1 MVKFHGQLVQSV
13 DDLLVILNDAII
25 CKALNFDTKN
35 SEVYRIEIT
44 FIITIYII
52 WIYKYLKSFCLNLNS
67 YFFLNFKVKFQYWKQ
82 Y

>member
-13 DDLLVILNDAII
+13 DDLLVILSDAII

-35 SEVYRIEIT
+35 LEVYRIKIT

-52 WIYKYLKSFCLNLNS
+52 WIYNTYM
-67 YFFLNFKVKFQYWKQ
+67 
-82 Y
+82 

>member
-1 MVKFHGQLVQSV
+1 MVKFGQLVQSV
-13 DDLLVILNDAII
+13 DDLLVILSDAII

-52 WIYKYLKSFCLNLNS
+52 WIYNLFIISFFNL
-67 YFFLNFKVKFQYWKQ
+67 
-82 Y
+82 